1 MNTSAKQLWEEVSKQ
16 AGLQDTQKMSQD
28 ELDQQSNRNLKQK
41 YARWFIYILIAQL
54 IMMNF
59 LIVLQG
65 VNVISLDEVSFR
77 FYTTSTIIE
86 VFGVIVII
94 VKNLFPSK

>member
-1 MNTSAKQLWEEVSKQ
+1 MSLSAEQLWSEVSKQ
-16 AGLQDTQKMSQD
+16 SNLQETQKMTQD

-41 YARWFIYILIAQL
+41 YALWFIYILIAQL
-54 IMMNF
+54 IVMNV
-59 LIVLQG
+59 LIVFQG
-65 VNVISLDEVSFR
+65 LTLIHLDEVSFR

-94 VKNLFPSK
+94 VNNLFPSK